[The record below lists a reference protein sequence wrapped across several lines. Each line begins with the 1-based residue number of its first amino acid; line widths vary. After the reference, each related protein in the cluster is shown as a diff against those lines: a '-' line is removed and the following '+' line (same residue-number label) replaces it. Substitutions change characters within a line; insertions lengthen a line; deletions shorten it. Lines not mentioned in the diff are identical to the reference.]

1 MMAVVSRNIL
11 ANVAGTGLGILVFL
25 AVVPVYLRLLGAE
38 AYGLIGLLTT
48 VMIAAT
54 ALDLGLGATMNREV
68 ARRTAQTNT
77 GDDFA
82 DVAATLEAACWAV
95 GLTVGL
101 MFIALAPMLATR
113 WLSFA
118 TLSTAEVR
126 GTLELMGMTL
136 PALIVRGFYLAALNG
151 LQRQALTNVL
161 QTGGVIARGAV
172 TIAALQLVAPTL
184 TVFFVTQLILFFLEA
199 VALAAAVRVSLP
211 AAARRG
217 RVRLATIR
225 PVLNFSAGMAGTM
238 VLGLALTSMDQFILS
253 AFLPLNEFGYYTLAV
268 TVAAALGQVVRPV
281 TTAIYPRFSQ
291 LFERGDARVAADDYH
306 FFSQLVAAVVLPLAA
321 LLIFF
326 PADVLAL
333 WTRDAELV
341 RHAALVLSLRA
352 VGTVINALM
361 YVPHVVQLAFGWSTL
376 GAGVNLGAVLAITP
390 VVITL
395 SWLGGGP
402 GAALAWILLNFGILF
417 IGMARMHRRVLPG
430 ELSRWYRD
438 LLPPAAAVA
447 AVGVITRTAMPETL
461 GTAARLGWLA
471 AAGLLAMI
479 AALSVATTVRRRVAA
494 ARLA

>member
-1 MMAVVSRNIL
+1 VVGRNIL
-11 ANVAGTGLGILVFL
+11 ANVAGTGLGIVVFL
-25 AVVPVYLRLLGAE
+25 AVVPIYLRLLGAE
-38 AYGLIGLLTT
+38 AYGLIGLFTT

-68 ARRTAQTNT
+68 ARRTATT
-77 GDDFA
+77 GTSDDFA
-82 DVAATLEAACWAV
+82 DIAATLEAACWVV

-101 MFIALAPMLATR
+101 LFVAMAPMLATR
-113 WLSFA
+113 WLTFA
-118 TLSTAEVR
+118 TLPTGEVR
-126 GTLELMGMTL
+126 HALELMGMAL

-151 LQRQALTNVL
+151 LQRQALANVL
-161 QTGGVIARGAV
+161 QTGGVVARGAA
-172 TIAALQLVAPTL
+172 TIAALHLVAATI
-184 TVFFVTQLILFFLEA
+184 TVFFVTQLILFFLDAA
-199 VALAAAVRVSLP
+199 VLAVAVRVSLP
-211 AAARRG
+211 AGARRG
-217 RVRLATIR
+217 RVRPATIR
-225 PVLNFSAGMAGTM
+225 PVLAFSAGMAGTM
-238 VLGLALTSMDQFILS
+238 VLGLALTSMDQLILS
-253 AFLPLNEFGYYTLAV
+253 ALLPLNEFGYYTLAV

-291 LFERGDARVAADDYH
+291 LFERGDARIAADDYH

-321 LLIFF
+321 LLVFF

-352 VGTVINALM
+352 VGTGINTLM

-376 GAGVNLGAVLAITP
+376 GAGINLGAVLAITP
-390 VVITL
+390 VVVAL

-402 GAALAWILLNFGILF
+402 GAALAWILLNVGILLV
-417 IGMARMHRRVLPG
+417 GMARMHRRVLPG

-438 LLPPAAAVA
+438 LLPPMAAVA
-447 AVGVITRTAMPETL
+447 TVGAITRAAMPEAL

-471 AAGLLAMI
+471 AAGLLALI
-479 AALSVATTVRRRVAA
+479 AALSVAKTIRRRVAA